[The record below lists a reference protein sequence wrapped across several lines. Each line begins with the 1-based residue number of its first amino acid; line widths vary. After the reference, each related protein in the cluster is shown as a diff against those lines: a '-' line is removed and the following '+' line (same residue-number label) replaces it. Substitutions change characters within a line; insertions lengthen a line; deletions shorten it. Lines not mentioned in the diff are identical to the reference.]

1 MHSQILANWFILYP
15 LILAIE
21 CHMTIEGDNCFINC
35 RIHSWKDCTTGIFV
49 NKLLKKKNENAIYQW
64 LIERLNHVQ
73 YSLVLVNC
81 LLS

>member
-49 NKLLKKKNENAIYQW
+49 NKLLKKKTKMRYI
-64 LIERLNHVQ
+64 
-73 YSLVLVNC
+73 SG
-81 LLS
+81 